1 MAFYN
6 EHKCFMVER
15 SFVLKLDYLII
26 VQEYKI
32 NYKVLHHIIDVYFL
46 LNKTDLDVLIYLL
59 DSLYILGIS

>member
-1 MAFYN
+1 
-6 EHKCFMVER
+6 MVER